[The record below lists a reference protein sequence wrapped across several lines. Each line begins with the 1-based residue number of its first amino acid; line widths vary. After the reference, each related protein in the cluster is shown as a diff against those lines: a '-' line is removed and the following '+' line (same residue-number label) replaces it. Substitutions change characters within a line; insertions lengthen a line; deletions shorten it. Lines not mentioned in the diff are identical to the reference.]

1 MEFRTAEVDGRSK
14 DIVSYDDFDWEPIVT
29 TILEEEKTK
38 GEDLHRMMES
48 ETQEDDKQEDP
59 PTRLAYL
66 CGWEVSKPCPEIVM
80 DATLLLAAFVVNV
93 LAR

>member
-1 MEFRTAEVDGRSK
+1 M
-14 DIVSYDDFDWEPIVT
+14 I
-29 TILEEEKTK
+29 
-38 GEDLHRMMES
+38 ES